1 MRTRLHVSFLGAF
14 ALGLFAAGCSSGKD
28 DPQLVA
34 ANDWLQ
40 KVKAERRDDAEWLS
54 NACIEEN
61 GLPLTRDG
69 LIAHVD
75 CMKRKDEQEG

>member
-1 MRTRLHVSFLGAF
+1 MKTAGPR
-14 ALGLFAAGCSSGKD
+14 LFAGALALALLLPGCSSGKH
-28 DPQLVA
+28 DPELAA

-40 KVKAERRDDAEWLS
+40 QVKAERREDAEWLS
-54 NACIEEN
+54 NACIEER

-75 CMKRKDEQEG
+75 CMKRKDVAEG

>member
-1 MRTRLHVSFLGAF
+1 MRVSLHSSFLGAL
-14 ALGLFAAGCSSGKD
+14 ALGLLVAGCSSGKD

-40 KVKAERRDDAEWLS
+40 NVKAERRDDAEWLS